1 MIGPGESRPPKAGFV
16 GSLAVFLSLAGVAC
30 GITLLFL
37 AMRSVMEV
45 GGSCG
50 SDGVHVPVR
59 PCPEGVPLATAGGIL
74 GGVLALFVYLGF
86 ASKYGVPSWVWL
98 GWPAL
103 FLALGWNFLEY
114 GLDPPGAS
122 GLAWGW
128 LVCAVTFGLMGGGP
142 LVLFAKPIA
151 KSILPLPGKPADPLR
166 GYDSG
171 RREPVLLVEP
181 TFDPPG
187 PHAEEESGDDVV
199 DSLERLA
206 ALRRSGALT
215 EDEFEAAKERVLEDS
230 Q

>member
-1 MIGPGESRPPKAGFV
+1 
-16 GSLAVFLSLAGVAC
+16 
-30 GITLLFL
+30 
-37 AMRSVMEV
+37 MEI

-50 SDGVHVPVR
+50 SGGPYVYSR
-59 PCPEGVPLATAGGIL
+59 PCPDGAIVAIFGGAW
-74 GGVLALFVYLGF
+74 GGVVAFFVYLWLTL
-86 ASKYGVPSWVWL
+86 KHGVPGWIWL
-98 GWPAL
+98 SWPAV
-103 FLALGWNFLEY
+103 FLALGWNFLEF
-114 GLDPPGAS
+114 GLNPPGKS
-122 GLAWGW
+122 DLELGW
-128 LVCAVTFGLMGGGP
+128 LICAVVFGLMGGGP

-181 TFDPPG
+181 TFDPG
-187 PHAEEESGDDVV
+187 PRVEEESGDDVV